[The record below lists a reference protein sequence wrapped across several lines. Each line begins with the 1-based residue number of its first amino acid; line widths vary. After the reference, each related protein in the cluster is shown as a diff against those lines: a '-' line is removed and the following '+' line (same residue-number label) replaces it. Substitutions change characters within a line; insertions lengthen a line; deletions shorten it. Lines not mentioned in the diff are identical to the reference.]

1 MNLLSDNDWNTLSNA
16 LRRGEALSL
25 TRTLGNLELTAETA
39 EAPEPWSSEMLIG
52 VEVRKNGRVLMRQ
65 WFDSAESAKNTVR
78 RWRVW

>member
-16 LRRGEALSL
+16 LRRGEAIYLM
-25 TRTLGNLELTAETA
+25 RTFGVLEIRAETA
-39 EAPEPWSSEMLIG
+39 EASKAWCSEMLLG
-52 VEVRKNGRVLMRQ
+52 VEIRWNGRVLMRQ